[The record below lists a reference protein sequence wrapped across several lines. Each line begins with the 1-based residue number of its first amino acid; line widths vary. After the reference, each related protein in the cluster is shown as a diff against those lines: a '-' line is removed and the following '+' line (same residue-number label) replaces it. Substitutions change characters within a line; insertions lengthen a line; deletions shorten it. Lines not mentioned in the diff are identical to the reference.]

1 MYCAIVFDW
10 VDWNGAII
18 RRICPSEKQ
27 APVFDAQFAGKSCGN
42 GTHLVRL
49 ATFLRAQSV
58 TPPGFCNFGINR
70 E

>member
-18 RRICPSEKQ
+18 RRIWPSEKPLTGF
-27 APVFDAQFAGKSCGN
+27 AVLLAGKSCGN